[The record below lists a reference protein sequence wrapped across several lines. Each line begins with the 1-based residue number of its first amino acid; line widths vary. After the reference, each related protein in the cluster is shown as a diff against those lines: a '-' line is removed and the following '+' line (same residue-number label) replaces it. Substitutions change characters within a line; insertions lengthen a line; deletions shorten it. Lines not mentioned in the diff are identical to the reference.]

1 MEQFEIR
8 QEFEVHVTIKPTE
21 NTQSFIE
28 LCGKFTD
35 YANSLSLPDSH
46 VYSCKPIIIVMPEG
60 KFKQQPMCSMFVSSS
75 LKTAIKYGEIFSEYL
90 QKNNHEYEFARNK
103 VEARFRNVKT
113 NLNLD
118 DYNPHNNAHNPHNN
132 NSYYWEFHFKV
143 LFFRDEERITQF
155 RKRLELTFPMSRLS
169 KSAMSKYEVSNGE
182 KTSRIV
188 TLRLYSGDK
197 NNAELEFHKVQ
208 MYLSKAEFNE
218 TYGLK
223 LVPGTEMELCV
234 YDSNVLHDTG
244 WIPTDKPKIIT
255 DKFSLSY
262 MKVYLYLFGYILL
275 YSFCK
280 YLFNVNKI

>member
-35 YANSLSLPDSH
+35 YANSLSIPDSH

-75 LKTAIKYGEIFSEYL
+75 LKTAIKYGEIFSDYL
-90 QKNNHEYEFARNK
+90 QKNNQEYKFARNK
-103 VEARFRNVKT
+103 VEARFRNVKN

-118 DYNPHNNAHNPHNN
+118 DYIQNTHNNC
-132 NSYYWEFHFKV
+132 YYWEFHYKV
-143 LFFRDEERITQF
+143 LFFKDEEKITQF
-155 RKRLELTFPMSRLS
+155 RNGLELAFPMSRLS
-169 KSAMSKYEVSNGE
+169 KSAMSKYEVSNSE

-208 MYLSKAEFNE
+208 TYLSKAEFKE
-218 TYGLK
+218 TYGLS
-223 LVPGTEMELCV
+223 LVPGTEKELCV

-244 WIPTDKPKIIT
+244 WIPTDKPVLHSMSH
-255 DKFSLSY
+255 KFSLSY
-262 MKVYLYLFGYILL
+262 VTYKKVYLYLLGYILL
-275 YSFCK
+275 YTFCK
-280 YLFNVNKI
+280 YLFNCIKI